1 MTAKIYES
9 PDGGRTVY
17 KREIGNLGRELI
29 KEDNTMHNEII
40 ENQLW
45 SDIRQAAKN
54 NPSIQEALDRVKIT
68 YYLSNEYEKKY
79 GRKT

>member
-17 KREIGNLGRELI
+17 KREIGSLGRELI
-29 KEDNTMHNEII
+29 KEDKALHNEIM

-68 YYLSNEYEKKY
+68 YYLSNEYEKKH

>member
-1 MTAKIYES
+1 MTAEIYES

-17 KREIGNLGRELI
+17 KREIGSLGRELI
-29 KEDNTMHNEII
+29 KEDKALHNEIM

-68 YYLSNEYEKKY
+68 YYLSNEYEKKH

>member
-1 MTAKIYES
+1 MTAEIYES

-17 KREIGNLGRELI
+17 KREIGSLGRELI
-29 KEDNTMHNEII
+29 KEDKALHNEIM

-54 NPSIQEALDRVKIT
+54 NPSIQEALDRVIIV
-68 YYLSNEYEKKY
+68 YELSRQDKPIQHHPV
-79 GRKT
+79 

>member
-29 KEDNTMHNEII
+29 KEDKALHNEIM

>member
-1 MTAKIYES
+1 MTAEIYES

-17 KREIGNLGRELI
+17 KREIGSLGRELI
-29 KEDNTMHNEII
+29 KEDKALHNEIM

-54 NPSIQEALDRVKIT
+54 NPSIQEALDRIKIT
-68 YYLSNEYEKKY
+68 YYLSNEYEKKH

>member
-17 KREIGNLGRELI
+17 KREIGSLGRELI
-29 KEDNTMHNEII
+29 KEDKALHNEIM

-54 NPSIQEALDRVKIT
+54 NPSIQEALDRIKIT
-68 YYLSNEYEKKY
+68 YYLSNEYEKKH

>member
-1 MTAKIYES
+1 MTAEIYES

-17 KREIGNLGRELI
+17 KREIGSLGRELI
-29 KEDNTMHNEII
+29 KEDKALHNEIM